1 MANPSSQRAQTM
13 ANTSAVRNTRSMR
26 VGDHTSLSQAAN
38 PPSTQQRLQSGIMTN
53 QNYERSQPRTNPT
66 AQRYQPSVSS
76 TNQRSSP
83 YQPMGQRSL
92 PVANPTNQRSQPVA
106 YSSPQPMARFPHQ
119 RSLPE
124 AYPSTQ
130 QAPRPQAAL
139 QPSLL
144 SQQGLAPGE
153 AGPSPRSLG
162 EGKGGLRVRTGR
174 VGRVREW
181 LGLGIP
187 GPVIY
192 RVHGTLGQVRNVFQ
206 HFHFLMRLLSTPD

>member
-1 MANPSSQRAQTM
+1 MAYP
-13 ANTSAVRNTRSMR
+13 
-26 VGDHTSLSQAAN
+26 
-38 PPSTQQRLQSGIMTN
+38 
-53 QNYERSQPRTNPT
+53 
-66 AQRYQPSVSS
+66 
-76 TNQRSSP
+76 
-83 YQPMGQRSL
+83 
-92 PVANPTNQRSQPVA
+92 
-106 YSSPQPMARFPHQ
+106 SPQPMARFPHQ

-139 QPSLL
+139 QALQPTLFSR
-144 SQQGLAPGE
+144 QGLAPGE

-162 EGKGGLRVRTGR
+162 EGKGGLRVLTGR

-192 RVHGTLGQVRNVFQ
+192 RVHGSLGQVRNFFQ
-206 HFHFLMRLLSTPD
+206 YCHPQ